1 MKRLIEG
8 LYLYSVT
15 KKKNIA
21 VIMFAVCLIVGLVSF
36 SEVLNLSTWI
46 YCEALISVL
55 ECFFPCSSTVKL

>member
-15 KKKNIA
+15 KKYIA

-36 SEVLNLSTWI
+36 SEALNLSTWI

>member
-15 KKKNIA
+15 KKYIA

-36 SEVLNLSTWI
+36 SEALNLSTWI
-46 YCEALISVL
+46 YCEALNSVL
-55 ECFFPCSSTVKL
+55 ECFFPCSSAVKL